1 MRSAGHLRR
10 NHTMAE
16 KTKDCQEGGWP
27 LVGGFKLFPV
37 DARNW
42 ELCELGRGKDGSEK
56 WLRRGRFYSYNTVG
70 QALAYVA
77 DILLKRR
84 ATEGLE
90 DFMAG
95 VSEYRAIADAIE
107 ACAANA
113 GALGGTLGGTTK
125 AAGDRG

>member
-1 MRSAGHLRR
+1 
-10 NHTMAE
+10 MAE

-37 DARNW
+37 DPRNW
-42 ELCELGRGKDGSEK
+42 ELCELGRGKDGTEK

-70 QALAYVA
+70 QAFAYVA

-90 DFMAG
+90 DFEAG
-95 VSEYRAIADAIE
+95 VMEYKAIADALMSCV
-107 ACAANA
+107 ASA
-113 GALGGTLGGTTK
+113 GALGGTPVAPRE